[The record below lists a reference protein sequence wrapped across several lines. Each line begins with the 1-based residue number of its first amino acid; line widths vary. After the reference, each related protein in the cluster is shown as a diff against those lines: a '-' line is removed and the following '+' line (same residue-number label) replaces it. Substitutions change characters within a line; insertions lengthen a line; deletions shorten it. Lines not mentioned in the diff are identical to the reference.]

1 MNNKNITIIPPLSS
15 FEHALGMQGR
25 KIKAAVFIPNISNNP
40 NLHSLELVLWRSRF
54 LDIVDWYTDQKG
66 YQRGSHRMKKI
77 FDLYSKSELDMVI
90 CYSKEDLLEYER
102 GLENNEKS
110 IKECGIPAYCIND
123 CILIK
128 DSEHISL
135 R

>member
-1 MNNKNITIIPPLSS
+1 MNNKKITIIPLLSS
-15 FEHALGMQGR
+15 FENMLGIQGR
-25 KIKAAVFIPNISNNP
+25 KIKAAVLVPNISNNP
-40 NLHSLELVLWRSRF
+40 NLHSLELVLGRLRF

-90 CYSKEDLLEYER
+90 CYSKEDLFEYER
-102 GLENNEKS
+102 SLKNNEKS
-110 IKECGIPAYCIND
+110 IRGHGISAYCID
-123 CILIK
+123 EYILIK
-128 DSEHISL
+128 NSELISL